1 MLENLNKDNEKIL
14 PDIYVVNLGDSA
26 RIISFEISE
35 KLRDEGFKVGLNM
48 EGSSFKSQMKKA
60 DKSGAKIALII
71 GDNEVENKIIQVKL
85 IRNEGLQ
92 KAVNIDDIIPYI
104 KEKINFEK

>member
-1 MLENLNKDNEKIL
+1 
-14 PDIYVVNLGDSA
+14 
-26 RIISFEISE
+26 
-35 KLRDEGFKVGLNM
+35 M

-71 GDNEVENKIIQVKL
+71 GEEEAETKIIQVKL
-85 IRNEGLQ
+85 IRDNGIQNSIAEKNLLQ
-92 KAVNIDDIIPYI
+92 YI

>member
-1 MLENLNKDNEKIL
+1 MKLPLLNIDGTKA
-14 PDIYVVNLGDSA
+14 DS
-26 RIISFEISE
+26 IEISE
-35 KLRDEGFKVGLNM
+35 KLRDEGLKVGLNM

-60 DKSGAKIALII
+60 DKSGARLALII

-92 KAVNIDDIIPYI
+92 EAVNIDDIIPYI